1 MQTSDLR
8 IALFSGNYN
17 ITVDGANRALNRL
30 VGYLLSQGAQV
41 RIYSPTVDAPEMAP
55 TGDLVSLP
63 SVPIPLRSDYRL
75 SSGINARIKHDL
87 AAFKPNII
95 HVSAPDVSG
104 HRVVSWAHKR
114 GLPVAASVHTRFET
128 YLKYYN
134 VGWAAPLLVAIQRRF
149 YRRCNTLFAPSESMA
164 QVLRDERM
172 GSDIEIWSR
181 GVDRTVFSSQRRDL
195 AWRRSLGL
203 ADNDYVIGFLSR
215 VVMEKGLD
223 VFCDTIDELVR
234 RGVPHKVLVVGEGP
248 ARDWFEARLPAA
260 VFTGYQSGADLGRA
274 VAAMDTMFFPS
285 ETEAFGNVTLEAMA
299 CGVPVVAAAATGSE
313 NLIDDGRT
321 GRLIA
326 PGVIADYADA
336 LCAYA
341 LDPPLRQAHGAAAEQ
356 RSRDFSWDQIN
367 QVVADTYLRLIGQTG
382 AALMR
387 ASGAA

>member
-134 VGWAAPLLVAIQRRF
+134 VGWA
-149 YRRCNTLFAPSESMA
+149 
-164 QVLRDERM
+164 
-172 GSDIEIWSR
+172 
-181 GVDRTVFSSQRRDL
+181 DRS
-195 AWRRSLGL
+195 
-203 ADNDYVIGFLSR
+203 
-215 VVMEKGLD
+215 
-223 VFCDTIDELVR
+223 
-234 RGVPHKVLVVGEGP
+234 
-248 ARDWFEARLPAA
+248 
-260 VFTGYQSGADLGRA
+260 
-274 VAAMDTMFFPS
+274 
-285 ETEAFGNVTLEAMA
+285 
-299 CGVPVVAAAATGSE
+299 
-313 NLIDDGRT
+313 
-321 GRLIA
+321 
-326 PGVIADYADA
+326 
-336 LCAYA
+336 
-341 LDPPLRQAHGAAAEQ
+341 
-356 RSRDFSWDQIN
+356 
-367 QVVADTYLRLIGQTG
+367 
-382 AALMR
+382 
-387 ASGAA
+387 